1 MCTFSETGTETE
13 SKEGKGTTMA
23 RKTTEKDIIRYLEL
37 IGQIGTLTDEKDELR
52 EQLIDDCIK
61 YGIPDEEKE
70 NTFSIEIGKSKATL
84 TIVIKNRF
92 NTKRFAKEHKQ
103 LYNAYREESPENR
116 VTATTDRK

>member
-1 MCTFSETGTETE
+1 
-13 SKEGKGTTMA
+13 MA